1 MSWRGL
7 DLLYLPWKKVN
18 QSNMKEERIR
28 YSCQRQVDSASVLI
42 PSHVPAEVFTSTL
55 ITGTRLLAVIHTG
68 SISYLEVNTQNNIK
82 HIAGSVTTANVL
94 VLEDSC

>member
-42 PSHVPAEVFTSTL
+42 PSHVPAEVFTL
-55 ITGTRLLAVIHTG
+55 H
-68 SISYLEVNTQNNIK
+68 SYHRHEAARGDTHRIDFL
-82 HIAGSVTTANVL
+82 S
-94 VLEDSC
+94 